1 MRVWRGCG
9 PMLSLAAAFAERKRK
24 KRRKKNGCFCPL
36 NSLWLIVI
44 RTLRRFVDIYTHA
57 VKKRKREYLNLI
69 ISRISRFERVKEGT
83 SKVWLGKVATRGV
96 SPDLRQWYGG
106 EVVYFPSNM
115 ASPFGRIGFE
125 GCSTIFASPLSLS
138 PFSSGFVSH

>member
-1 MRVWRGCG
+1 
-9 PMLSLAAAFAERKRK
+9 MLSLAAAFAERKRK
-24 KRRKKNGCFCPL
+24 KRKKKNGCFCPL

-57 VKKRKREYLNLI
+57 VKKRKRVFKFDH
-69 ISRISRFERVKEGT
+69 FENFSFRTGKGRDVEG
-83 SKVWLGKVATRGV
+83 LAFGKVATRDV

>member
-1 MRVWRGCG
+1 
-9 PMLSLAAAFAERKRK
+9 MLSLAAAFAERKRK
-24 KRRKKNGCFCPL
+24 KRRKKKWMLLPVELVMVNCYT
-36 NSLWLIVI
+36 NATTI
-44 RTLRRFVDIYTHA
+44 RRYIYT
-57 VKKRKREYLNLI
+57 RGEEEE
-69 ISRISRFERVKEGT
+69 ERVFKFDHFENFSFRTGKGRDVEG
-83 SKVWLGKVATRGV
+83 LAFGKVATRDV